1 MDYFSGRNKNE
12 GDRMLK
18 NFSLSEF
25 ALLAGTYKHMFKDQL
40 RQPTA
45 DNNHLINY
53 NLKL

>member
-25 ALLAGTYKHMFKDQL
+25 SLLAATYKHMFKDQL
-40 RQPTA
+40 R
-45 DNNHLINY
+45 
-53 NLKL
+53 